1 MRRYYD
7 SISKKIIEK
16 YVTKFVNKLIR
27 DNHATEEFKIIE
39 VKPRKDSAVVTYDGT
54 MREEV
59 ANNIISSKSLEID
72 GNEIKI
78 VAKKYMLVDSRA
90 DTLEA
95 TIVHTANELYK
106 KKDKFGLGL
115 SQKDLDEIIH
125 DIDQSPVFKRLVEQ
139 SVRNWIKRQEDLNV

>member
-7 SISKKIIEK
+7 SISKEIIEK

-27 DNHATEEFKIIE
+27 DNHASEEFKIIE
-39 VKPRKDSAVVTYDGT
+39 VKPRKDSAVVIYDGT

-72 GNEIKI
+72 GSEIKI
-78 VAKKYMLVDSRA
+78 VAKKDIMTDSRA

-125 DIDQSPVFKRLVEQ
+125 DIDKSPVFKRLVEQ
-139 SVRNWIKRQEDLNV
+139 SVRDWIKRQEDLNV